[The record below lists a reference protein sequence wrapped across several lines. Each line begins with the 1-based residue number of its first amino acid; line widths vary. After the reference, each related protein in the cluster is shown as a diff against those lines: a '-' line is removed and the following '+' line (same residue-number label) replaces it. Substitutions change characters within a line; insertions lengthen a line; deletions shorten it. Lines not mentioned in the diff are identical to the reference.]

1 MTYIK
6 RIVSIL
12 IVSMLILSIFP
23 MGVSADDMALLKST
37 PKEEVIYVSLN
48 GDGSVKEI
56 YVVNIFELDEDGKII
71 DFGEYEAL
79 RNMTTTDELG
89 YSNSIVS
96 IDAKAGKLYYEG
108 KLKSSVIPWNIS
120 IKYYMDG
127 TEYSAKDIAGK
138 SGDFK
143 LSLKITKNED
153 YEGSFFEGYALQTS
167 FTLDTKKCKNIV
179 AEGATLANVGSD
191 KQITYTIL
199 PGKGANI
206 EVTSTVKDFAMSA
219 ISLNG
224 VKLRLNI
231 EINDDSIQ
239 DTIDKITTAIK
250 DIDEGAGKLND
261 GAGQIYDGTSTLED
275 KVGQLHTGVGELTT
289 GAGTLSNG
297 LAEIT
302 SKNKELLDG
311 AMAVFV
317 SLCNAANTQL
327 NAELTANGFAAV
339 KLTPKNYASE
349 LNKLLKLMDADN
361 VYQKAYDTALKKVTK
376 EVEANADALY
386 KGYIEANADSIYRTY
401 IESISQ
407 SLYETIAAQ
416 VFVQQMLDRGFSQA
430 DAEEYLQMAIDKGM
444 ITELA
449 NDMTDDQK
457 NQIITGALASLTDDQ
472 KKQIREGALESLTSS
487 QKKQIRDGYIDQ
499 LMKSEEVTD
508 QITDAVSSVVG
519 TAVASITSL
528 KGQLDNYSLFYEG
541 LVDYTSAVS
550 EAAKGANTIK
560 INMNTLYS
568 NVGLLD
574 TAVSDLNSAVKTLLD
589 GTTELKNGTT
599 EFVKQTEGI
608 DTLVSDMIDSVI
620 SSISS
625 SSGASKLESFVSDQ
639 NTSVNSVQFVIKTSS
654 ITAPAATVSAPA
666 EKEKLNFWQKLLR
679 LFGLY

>member
-1 MTYIK
+1 MNHIK

-12 IVSMLILSIFP
+12 IVSMLIFSIVP
-23 MGVSADDMALLKST
+23 TSVWADEVQLIQST

-71 DFGEYEAL
+71 DYGKYETL

-108 KLKSSVIPWNIS
+108 KLESNVIPWDIS

-127 TEYSAKDIAGK
+127 TEYSAEEIAGK

-143 LSLKITKNED
+143 LSLKITQNED
-153 YEGSFFEGYALQTS
+153 CEGSFFEGYALQTS
-167 FTLDTKKCKNIV
+167 FTLSTKKCKNIV
-179 AEGATLANVGSD
+179 AEGATLANVGSN

-199 PGKGANI
+199 PGKGADV
-206 EVTSTVKDFAMSA
+206 EVTSDVKDFEMSA

-224 VKLRLNI
+224 IKLRLNI

-239 DTIDKITTAIK
+239 EMIDKITGAIK
-250 DIDEGAGKLND
+250 DIDDGAGKLND
-261 GAGQIYDGTSTLED
+261 GAGQLHDGTNTLKD
-275 KVGQLHTGVGELTT
+275 KVGQLYTGVGELTT
-289 GAGTLSNG
+289 GSGTLSNG

-311 AMAVFV
+311 AMTVFE

-339 KLTPKNYASE
+339 KLTPKNYSSE
-349 LNKLLKLMDADN
+349 LNKLLKLMDSDN

-407 SLYETIAAQ
+407 SLYEKVAAQ
-416 VFVQQMLDRGFSQA
+416 VFLQQMIDRGFSQSE
-430 DAEEYLQMAIDKGM
+430 AEEYLQMAIDKGM
-444 ITELA
+444 ITDLA

-457 NQIITGALASLTDDQ
+457 NQVITGALASLTDDQ

-487 QKKQIRDGYIDQ
+487 QKKQIREGYIDQ
-499 LMKSEEVTD
+499 LMKSEDVTK

-541 LVDYTSAVS
+541 LVDYTSAVR

-568 NVGLLD
+568 NVGLLN
-574 TAVSDLNSAVKTLLD
+574 TSVGDLNDAVKTLFD

-599 EFVKQTEGI
+599 EFVNQTSGI

-625 SSGASKLESFVSDQ
+625 SAGAAALESFVSDK
-639 NTSVNSVQFVIKTSS
+639 NTNVEAVQFVIKTSA
-654 ITAPAATVSAPA
+654 ITAPAPVADTPA

>member
-12 IVSMLILSIFP
+12 IASILILTLVP
-23 MGVSADDMALLKST
+23 MSVSADEVQLIQST
-37 PKEEVIYVSLN
+37 PKEEVIYVNLN

-71 DFGEYEAL
+71 DYGKYETL
-79 RNMTTTDELG
+79 RNMTTTDKLG
-89 YSNSIVS
+89 YSASIVT

-108 KLKSSVIPWNIS
+108 KLESNIIPWNIS
-120 IKYYMDG
+120 VKYYMDG
-127 TEYSAKDIAGK
+127 TEYSATEIAGK

-143 LSLKITKNED
+143 LKLTVSDNENC
-153 YEGSFFEGYALQTS
+153 EGDFFEGYALQTS
-167 FTLDTKKCKNIV
+167 FTLDTKKCKDIV

-199 PGKGANI
+199 PGKGAHV
-206 EVTSTVKDFAMSA
+206 EVTAKVTDFEMSA

-231 EINDDSIQ
+231 DINDDSIQ
-239 DTIDKITTAIK
+239 DLVDKITSAIS
-250 DIDEGAGKLND
+250 DIDSGAGKLND
-261 GAGQIYDGTSTLED
+261 GAGQLYEGTSTLED
-275 KVGQLHTGVGELTT
+275 KVGELYNGVGSLTT
-289 GAGTLSNG
+289 GSGTLSNG

-302 SKNKELLDG
+302 SKNKELLNG
-311 AMAVFV
+311 AMAVFEG
-317 SLCNAANTQL
+317 LCNAANNTL
-327 NAELTANGFAAV
+327 NAELAANGFDTI
-339 KLTPKNYASE
+339 KLTPKNYATE

-386 KGYIEANADSIYRTY
+386 KGYIEANADSVYRTY

-407 SLYETIAAQ
+407 SLYEQVAGQ
-416 VFVQQMLDRGFSQA
+416 VFY
-430 DAEEYLQMAIDKGM
+430 EELIDKGFSESDAAEYL
-444 ITELA
+444 ELA
-449 NDMTDDQK
+449 KEKGIVSDLVKKMTADQK
-457 NQIITGALASLTDDQ
+457 EQIITGALASLTDDQ

-487 QKKQIRDGYIDQ
+487 QKKQIREGYIDQ
-499 LMKSEEVTD
+499 LMKSEEVTK

-528 KGQLDNYSLFYEG
+528 KGQLDNYSLFYDG
-541 LVDYTSAVS
+541 LVEYTSAVS

-568 NVGLLD
+568 NVGLLN
-574 TAVSDLNSAVKTLLD
+574 TSVGDLNDAVKTLFD
-589 GTTELKNGTT
+589 GTTELKNGTA
-599 EFVKQTEGI
+599 EFVEQTSGI

-620 SSISS
+620 SSVS
-625 SSGASKLESFVSDQ
+625 SSGEPGAVKSFVSEQ
-639 NTSVNSVQFVIKTSS
+639 NTSVKSVQFVIKTPA
-654 ITAPAATVSAPA
+654 INAPAPAPTAPV